1 MGATGQGQLIRFL
14 QEELALSPDSIAIAL
29 RRRDVDAGPLPM
41 ILWKY
46 GFVTLDELSQIYDW
60 LEAV

>member
-1 MGATGQGQLIRFL
+1 MGVTRQRQFIRFL
-14 QEELALSPDSIAIAL
+14 QEDLALSPDSIAIAL
-29 RRRDVDAGPLPM
+29 RRRDTDSGPLPM

>member
-1 MGATGQGQLIRFL
+1 MGATRQRQFIHFL
-14 QEELALSPDSIAIAL
+14 QEELSLSPDSIAIAL
-29 RRRDVDAGPLPM
+29 RRRDTDVGPLPM

>member
-1 MGATGQGQLIRFL
+1 MGATRQRQFINFL
-14 QEELALSPDSIAIAL
+14 QEELSLSPDSIAIAL
-29 RRRDVDAGPLPM
+29 RRRDTDAGPLPM